1 MIRSRALRMGSRRGA
16 ALLIALVL
24 ALAMAGL
31 CTALLAVNVS
41 TGRSRVQDQ
50 GGQRA
55 FYAAEAGLSDA
66 FMQLTEGTLEVGVG
80 ETAWIG
86 TPEEPVELGNS
97 TYWVEVQS
105 QGSRGYLLAATGT
118 DDNDESRLGLLLG
131 KKPDGFFQWAAFGS
145 DSVVLDQN
153 AFVDSYDSSDGTWE
167 SQVTGGHAYAKENGH
182 VGSNGDITV
191 KSNTE
196 IHGDAR
202 PGPGHIVNDSAPG
215 TLITGSKE
223 PLEEPFLMP
232 EITVPSATSLGNLVG
247 SSSKTLGPGLIRYDS
262 ILMQGGTTL
271 TIKGPAQIVTGN
283 FTMKSNS
290 NLNFDTAAGKI
301 ELYSAKNF
309 ILESNSTVTTSSVS
323 AVDVTLLLSGNNI
336 SKKPADSLQL
346 GANADFVGAIYAPH
360 AKFKLASNFNVYG
373 SVMCQQLDLSS
384 HGQIHF
390 DEALLYDGWGASEEL
405 DTKLWQ
411 RLPKL

>member
-1 MIRSRALRMGSRRGA
+1 MNRILGSRAGSRRGA

-31 CTALLAVNVS
+31 CTALLAVNIS
-41 TGRSRVQDQ
+41 TKKSRVQDQ

-55 FYAAEAGLSDA
+55 FYAAEAGLSDG
-66 FMQLTEGTLEVGVG
+66 FMQLTEGLVKPDLG
-80 ETAWIG
+80 ETVWIG
-86 TPEEPVELGNS
+86 TPEEPVAMGNS
-97 TYWVEVQS
+97 SYWVEIQP
-105 QGSRGYLLAATGT
+105 QGSRGYLVSSTGT
-118 DDNDESRLGLLLG
+118 DDADESRLGLLLG
-131 KKPDGFFQWAAFGS
+131 KKADGFFQWAAFGA
-145 DSVVLDQN
+145 DGVVLDQN
-153 AFVDSYDSSDGTWE
+153 AFIDSYDSAEGTWE
-167 SQVTGGHAYAKENGH
+167 SQVTGGHDYAKENGH
-182 VGSNGDITV
+182 VGSNGDIVV

-223 PLEEPFLMP
+223 PLEEPFLLP
-232 EITVPSATSLGNLVG
+232 EITVPVAPSKGSLVG
-247 SSSKTLGPGLIRYDS
+247 SSSLTLGPGLIRYDS
-262 ILMQGGTTL
+262 ILMQGGATL

-283 FTMKSNS
+283 LTMKSNT
-290 NLNFDTAAGKI
+290 NLNFDTAEGKI
-301 ELYSAKNF
+301 ELYSSKNF

-323 AVDVTLLLSGNNI
+323 AVDVTLLLGGNNI
-336 SKKPADSLQL
+336 TKKPADSLQL

-390 DEALLYDGWGASEEL
+390 DEALLYDGWGASDEL

-411 RLPKL
+411 RLPRL